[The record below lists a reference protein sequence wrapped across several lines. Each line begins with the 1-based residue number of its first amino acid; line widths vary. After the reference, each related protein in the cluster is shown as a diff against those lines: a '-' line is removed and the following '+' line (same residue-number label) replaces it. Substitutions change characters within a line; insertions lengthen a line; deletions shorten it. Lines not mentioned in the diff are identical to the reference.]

1 MITADLAESLSSK
14 IRGEVRFDDIARMLY
29 RTDASIY
36 EMEPLGLVLPQNEN
50 DVVELVRW
58 AVEQGVSILPRGG
71 GTSLG
76 RTVRR
81 CFSTRRFFQVY
92 E

>member
-36 EMEPLGLVLPQNEN
+36 EMEPLGVVLPRDEN
-50 DVVELVRW
+50 DVVELDG
-58 AVEQGVSILPRGG
+58 EKS
-71 GTSLG
+71 
-76 RTVRR
+76 
-81 CFSTRRFFQVY
+81 
-92 E
+92 

>member
-36 EMEPLGLVLPQNEN
+36 EMEPLGLVLPADEN

-58 AVEQGVSILPRGG
+58 AVEQGVSILPRGEEQAWRD
-71 GTSLG
+71 SP
-76 RTVRR
+76 
-81 CFSTRRFFQVY
+81 
-92 E
+92 